1 MKKQL
6 KNRLFDIVLVLIV
19 FGVMALANVLPQQG
33 YAAWQN
39 AQDWQSTQQAAYY
52 LFGQE

>member
-6 KNRLFDIVLVLIV
+6 KNRVFDVVLVLVV
-19 FGVMALANVLPQQG
+19 FGVMALANALPQQNSV
-33 YAAWQN
+33 AQQS
-39 AQDWQSTQQAAYY
+39 AQDVRNVQQAAFF

>member
-6 KNRLFDIVLVLIV
+6 KNRLFDVVLVLIV
-19 FGVMALANVLPQQG
+19 FGVMALANMLPQEG
-33 YAAWQN
+33 SRSAKDLKN
-39 AQDWQSTQQAAYY
+39 TQQAAFF